1 MQVCASGLSLVAP
14 IHQMAGPKTDLNLN
28 MPREGKWT
36 KQSEKE
42 EYLCQMMQV
51 CAIGASGRSA
61 HSPQMAAPN
70 NGFFSTCQNRLFGS
84 MKNFLGQWRK
94 M

>member
-36 KQSEKE
+36 KQSESESE

-51 CAIGASGRSA
+51 CAIGASG
-61 HSPQMAAPN
+61 HSLVAPIQS
-70 NGFFSTCQNRLFGS
+70 GKEKVEVKNR
-84 MKNFLGQWRK
+84 KWK
-94 M
+94 